1 MLTVASLGM
10 LGYGLWSTGAA
21 VVDLVAARRLDVWAD
36 LAAIV
41 FGLLLVLA
49 APLVRVGMPG
59 GLALAIGALL
69 GLQALALHEAA
80 HLHGAIAGIPQLTRG
95 VFALLL
101 VLLAHVGGK
110 QAPGMS

>member
-1 MLTVASLGM
+1 MLSVAAVGM
-10 LGYGLWSTGAA
+10 LGYGVWSAGVA
-21 VVDLVAARRLDVWAD
+21 VTDLVFARRLEIWAD
-36 LAAIV
+36 VAALV

-49 APLVRVGMPG
+49 APLVRVRMPG

-80 HLHGAIAGIPQLTRG
+80 HLYGAIAGIPQLTRG

-110 QAPGMS
+110 QAPRG